1 MSRAR
6 SRMQVIKQRVEAF
19 CLALLVIALT
29 VLALVASVQS
39 ARSDNGSNAPA
50 TITLTTG
57 EKQDP
62 PPVADFNDGW
72 RDAKVDDCEQGFKPA
87 CDWLRSAH

>member
-19 CLALLVIALT
+19 CLVALIVALT

-50 TITLTTG
+50 TITLTTE
-57 EKQDP
+57 EKQAP
-62 PPVADFNDGW
+62 RVADFNDGW

-87 CDWLRSAH
+87 CDWLRSAK